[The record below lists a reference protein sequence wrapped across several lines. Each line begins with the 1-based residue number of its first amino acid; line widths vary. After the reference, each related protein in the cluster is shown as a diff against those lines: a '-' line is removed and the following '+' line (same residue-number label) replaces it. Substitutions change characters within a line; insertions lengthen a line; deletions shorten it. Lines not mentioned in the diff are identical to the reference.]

1 MNSNLTQ
8 NSICAKQFTKKPKL
22 MVTRTTLNLSIYGI
36 WIPAKNNKKVTI
48 IIAEIIKLRV
58 TKFNLTTPENL
69 DVIIAAYCD

>member
-36 WIPAKNNKKVTI
+36 WIPTKNNKKVNI
-48 IIAEIIKLRV
+48 IIAEIIKL
-58 TKFNLTTPENL
+58 
-69 DVIIAAYCD
+69 